1 MNIIEC
7 LKKCF
12 SKKGD
17 DMGARM
23 GTKKRGVSSKGN
35 SIEVEVGVG
44 RNISTSYI
52 RGVTGKRVI
61 GQSIYKAPVS
71 HEIYKKRNRLYLKSV
86 EGDICEVFTPETAKS
101 IKDNS
106 IIKFSNL
113 SRVQINGVLGM
124 IGKERTIAKIN
135 RNNNRQSNIK
145 GTQNILGK
153 DD

>member
-12 SKKGD
+12 LKKGD
-17 DMGARM
+17 NMESRVGA
-23 GTKKRGVSSKGN
+23 KKRGVASQSN
-35 SIEVEVGVG
+35 SIEVDVGIG
-44 RNISTSYI
+44 SNIATSYS
-52 RGVTGKRVI
+52 RSVTGRRFI
-61 GQSIYKAPVS
+61 GQSVYKAPVS
-71 HEIYKKRNRLYLKSV
+71 HEIYKKRNRLYLKSL

-135 RNNNRQSNIK
+135 RNNRQSNIK